1 MPQRAPVAR
10 PVDLLIASTDEW
22 RSRSLASILAPHG
35 YVVHKAYN
43 RAQTL
48 AHIRNKAPDALI
60 IDETLPDG
68 DGYALCRELT
78 EESLITPSTPVF
90 LALTRPPTRRDR
102 ITARHAGAWECL
114 GEPLDAEELT
124 SMLEVFVPA
133 KIDTDEA
140 RSRGLI
146 DDATGVYN
154 ARGLM
159 RRAEEMAAQA
169 ARQRTSLGCVYIIA
183 EIEPAVAVAEQI
195 PGDPPLWLERRIAAV
210 LRATARHSDAI
221 GRLGPN
227 SFAIVANDTDADQAR
242 QLAERLAGAI
252 HAAAATASVPRM
264 PHLRVRA
271 GYHGMS
277 EVDPPL
283 DVKAL
288 MLHASVALERARAHS
303 SERWLEGYT
312 A

>member
-1 MPQRAPVAR
+1 MPQRVPVAR

-35 YVVHKAYN
+35 YVVHKTFN
-43 RAQTL
+43 RVQTL
-48 AHIRNKAPDALI
+48 AHVRNKAPDAVI
-60 IDETLPDG
+60 VDETLPDG

-102 ITARHAGAWECL
+102 IAARHAGAWECL

-124 SMLEVFVPA
+124 AMLEVFVPA
-133 KIDTDEA
+133 KIDTDQA
-140 RSRGLI
+140 RARGLI
-146 DDATGVYN
+146 DDTTGVYN
-154 ARGLM
+154 PRGLM
-159 RRAEEMAAQA
+159 RRAEELAAHA
-169 ARQRTSLGCVYIIA
+169 ARERSPLGCVYIIA
-183 EIEPAVAVAEQI
+183 EIEPAAAPEL
-195 PGDPPLWLERRIAAV
+195 GSGEPPLWLERRIAAV

-227 SFAIVANDTDADQAR
+227 SFAIVANDTDPDQAR
-242 QLAERLAGAI
+242 QLAERLAAAI
-252 HAAAATASVPRM
+252 HAAAAAASVPRM
-264 PHLRVRA
+264 PRLRVRA
-271 GYHGMS
+271 GYDGLF
-277 EVDPPL
+277 EIDPPL

-288 MLHASVALERARAHS
+288 MLHASVALERARAH
-303 SERWLEGYT
+303 EEEWLQGYS

>member
-1 MPQRAPVAR
+1 MQLKPPVAR
-10 PVDLLIASTDEW
+10 PVDLLIASPDEW

-35 YVVHKAYN
+35 YVVHPTYN
-43 RAQTL
+43 RMQTIT
-48 AHIRNKAPDALI
+48 HVRTKAPDAVI

-68 DGYALCRELT
+68 DGYALVRELT
-78 EESLITPSTPVF
+78 EESLITPSTPLF

-102 ITARHAGAWECL
+102 IAAWRAGAWECL

-124 SMLEVFVPA
+124 AMLEVFIPA
-133 KIDTDEA
+133 KIETDRA
-140 RSRGLI
+140 LSRGLI

-159 RRAEEMAAQA
+159 RRAEEVAAMA
-169 ARQRTSLGCVYIIA
+169 ARQHTSIACVHIIVEPEPTAGA
-183 EIEPAVAVAEQI
+183 ELMT
-195 PGDPPLWLERRIAAV
+195 GDPPLWLERRIAAV

-227 SFAIVANDTDADQAR
+227 SFAIVATHTDADQAR
-242 QLAERLAGAI
+242 QLAERLRSAI
-252 HAAAATASVPRM
+252 HAAAAATGSVPRM

-271 GYHGMS
+271 GYHGLS

-283 DVKAL
+283 DVKSL
-288 MLHASVALERARAHS
+288 LLHASVALERARAQ
-303 SERWLEGYT
+303 SEQWLQGYG

>member
-35 YVVHKAYN
+35 YVVHKTFN

-48 AHIRNKAPDALI
+48 AHVRNKAPDAVI
-60 IDETLPDG
+60 VDETLPDG

-78 EESLITPSTPVF
+78 EESLITPSTPIF

-124 SMLEVFVPA
+124 AMLEVFVPA
-133 KIDTDEA
+133 KIDTDQA
-140 RSRGLI
+140 RARGLI
-146 DDATGVYN
+146 DDTTGVYN

-159 RRAEEMAAQA
+159 RRAEELAAHA
-169 ARQRTSLGCVYIIA
+169 ARERSPLGCVYLIA
-183 EIEPAVAVAEQI
+183 EIEPTAGAELSS
-195 PGDPPLWLERRIAAV
+195 GEPPLWLERRIAAV
-210 LRATARHSDAI
+210 LRATARHADAI

-242 QLAERLAGAI
+242 QLAERLGAAI

-264 PHLRVRA
+264 PRLRVRA
-271 GYHGMS
+271 GYHGLT
-277 EVDPPL
+277 EIDPPR

-303 SERWLEGYT
+303 DAWLQGYS